1 MNKAD
6 IVIATSPNYL
16 KSSVALRDLKKPARV
31 IPIGIEK
38 SDYPEPT
45 NDLLEYW
52 KAKLPKKFFLF
63 VGVMR
68 YYKGLHVALEAVR
81 DTEHQLVL
89 AGVGEV
95 ERELRAYV
103 RTHKM
108 TNVQFLGKVSE
119 VEKVALIKLCFGY
132 IFPSH
137 LRSEAFGISLLE
149 GAAFGRP
156 LISCE
161 IGSGT
166 SFINLHNNTGLV
178 IEPGNSAKLLEALDH
193 LAADEE
199 LAKQYG
205 TQAQI
210 RHNECFTGKIHADN
224 YFKVYKE
231 VF

>member
-1 MNKAD
+1 MLLSE
-6 IVIATSPNYL
+6 IL
-16 KSSVALRDLKKPARV
+16 KNPQGV

-108 TNVQFLGKVSE
+108 TNVQFLGKFPRLKRLHLLNCVL
-119 VEKVALIKLCFGY
+119 V
-132 IFPSH
+132 IFSH
-137 LRSEAFGISLLE
+137 LIYVQRLSAFPYWKVLHLD
-149 GAAFGRP
+149 AP
-156 LISCE
+156 L
-161 IGSGT
+161 
-166 SFINLHNNTGLV
+166 
-178 IEPGNSAKLLEALDH
+178 
-193 LAADEE
+193 
-199 LAKQYG
+199 
-205 TQAQI
+205 
-210 RHNECFTGKIHADN
+210 
-224 YFKVYKE
+224 
-231 VF
+231 